1 MKRSKPIGSSTKPA
15 PRKKSRPKASAVKSR
30 SAKSTR
36 TRAAKARTSASTTRT
51 GKNARVRRTASTTPT
66 DLLSWQRLMHAA
78 ITRPLAD
85 GDMMQPQWTDGRPIE
100 AVVNPLVKGNDR
112 LGSVERLQIYNRMYW
127 YRLMDCVADDCP
139 GLRAFLG
146 EDGFWKLVVAY
157 LNAYPS
163 RSYTL
168 RNLCSQL
175 IKFVQEEPKWT
186 TPHNEAALELVQFEW
201 AQIVAFDG
209 ETLAPFDEASLTQVD
224 PDKLRVR
231 LQPYMT
237 LLHLEYAVD
246 EYVLAVKQGDHA
258 LRGTASQAVV
268 KRRKARAV
276 KSAAGKAGPTSA
288 EESINGLRKQPL
300 DVVVHRVDNILYYK
314 RLDPAAAVLL
324 RALDAGQ
331 SLASACARA
340 MRGSA
345 LSPEKQAEQIR
356 SWFAL
361 WMRLG
366 WLCPRAK

>member
-1 MKRSKPIGSSTKPA
+1 
-15 PRKKSRPKASAVKSR
+15 
-30 SAKSTR
+30 
-36 TRAAKARTSASTTRT
+36 
-51 GKNARVRRTASTTPT
+51 
-66 DLLSWQRLMHAA
+66 MHAA

-85 GDMMQPQWTDGRPIE
+85 GDLMQPKWTDGRPIE

-127 YRLMDCVADDCP
+127 YRLMDCIADDCP

-146 EDGFWKLVVAY
+146 EERFWKLVVAY
-157 LNAYPS
+157 LNTYPS

-168 RNLCSQL
+168 RNLCSRL
-175 IKFVQEEPKWT
+175 EKFIAEEPKWT
-186 TPHNEAALELVQFEW
+186 APHTDAALDLARFEW

-209 ETLAPFDEASLTQVD
+209 ETLAPFDQASLADVD
-224 PDKLRVR
+224 PAKLRVR

-258 LRGTASQAVV
+258 LRGTASQAVI
-268 KRRKARAV
+268 KRRKIRVA
-276 KSAAGKAGPTSA
+276 KSRSKKALATKSLSAKSDLIKTGAAESF
-288 EESINGLRKQPL
+288 ESINGLVKRPI
-300 DVVVHRVDNILYYK
+300 DVVVHRVDNTLYYK
-314 RLDPAAAVLL
+314 RLESAAAALL

-331 SLASACARA
+331 PLASACARA

-345 LSPEKQAEQIR
+345 LAPEAQAERIQ

-361 WMRLG
+361 WTRLG
-366 WLCPRAK
+366 WLCPREK

>member
-1 MKRSKPIGSSTKPA
+1 
-15 PRKKSRPKASAVKSR
+15 
-30 SAKSTR
+30 
-36 TRAAKARTSASTTRT
+36 
-51 GKNARVRRTASTTPT
+51 
-66 DLLSWQRLMHAA
+66 MHAA

-85 GDMMQPQWTDGRPIE
+85 GDLMQSKWTDGRPIE

-146 EDGFWKLVVAY
+146 EDRFWKLVVAY
-157 LNAYPS
+157 LNTYPS

-168 RNLCSQL
+168 RNLCSRL
-175 IKFVQEEPKWT
+175 EKFITEEPGWT
-186 TPHNEAALELVQFEW
+186 APHTDAALDLARFEW

-209 ETLAPFDEASLTQVD
+209 ETLAPFDQASLANVD
-224 PDKLRVR
+224 PAKLRVR

-237 LLHLEYAVD
+237 LLNLEYAVD

-268 KRRKARAV
+268 KRRKTPAV
-276 KSAAGKAGPTSA
+276 KSASAKSLSKNAGSVKNGVA
-288 EESINGLRKQPL
+288 ESFESINGLVKQPV
-300 DVVVHRVDNILYYK
+300 DVVVHRVDNTLYYK
-314 RLDPAAAVLL
+314 RLDPAAAKLL
-324 RALDAGQ
+324 RALEAGQ
-331 SLASACARA
+331 PLAAACARA

-345 LSPEKQAEQIR
+345 LPPEAQAKQIR

-361 WMRLG
+361 WTRLG
-366 WLCPRAK
+366 WLCPREK